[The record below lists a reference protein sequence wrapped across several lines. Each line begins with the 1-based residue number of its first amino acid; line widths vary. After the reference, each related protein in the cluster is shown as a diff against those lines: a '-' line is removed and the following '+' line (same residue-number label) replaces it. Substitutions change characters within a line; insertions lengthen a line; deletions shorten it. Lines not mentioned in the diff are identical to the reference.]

1 MEMSRA
7 QKIKNLRKLE
17 IIMSQVYNLKKNK
30 QKKVIKK

>member
-17 IIMSQVYNLKKNK
+17 IIMNQVYNLKKNK